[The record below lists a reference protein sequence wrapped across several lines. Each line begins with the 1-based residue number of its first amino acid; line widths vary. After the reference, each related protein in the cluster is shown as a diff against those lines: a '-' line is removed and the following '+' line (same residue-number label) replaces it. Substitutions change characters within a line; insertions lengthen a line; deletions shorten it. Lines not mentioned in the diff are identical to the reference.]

1 MLLTNLKKKQ
11 GNSLMFNIQKM
22 ENRHFINFFIIRENG
37 NIIFE
42 NFLFKIAQ
50 ITNMKIKN

>member
-11 GNSLMFNIQKM
+11 GNSLMFNILKM
-22 ENRHFINFFIIRENG
+22 ENRHFMIFFIIRENS
-37 NIIFE
+37 NIIFG
-42 NFLFKIAQ
+42 NFLFKIAH